1 MIFAMSGNS
10 FGRFDTHLTH
20 LQRFI
25 TFLLIFLLVYVII
38 NSIYMREGCLCIY
51 LINWLFS
58 YPVHGPER
66 IHRGQPI
73 RRLSIL
79 SGLSAGVSCL
89 LCNDISVWTAAWI
102 SAFWYFVYPDPL
114 FSKELLRRD
123 PCPFQ
128 TFVHSVFLLMF
139 FCRIRPV

>member
-10 FGRFDTHLTH
+10 FGCFETHLTH
-20 LQRFI
+20 LRRFI
-25 TFLLIFLLVYVII
+25 TFLLIFPLVYVII
-38 NSIYMREGCLCIY
+38 NLIYMREGCLCIY
-51 LINWLFS
+51 LINWLLFLPGAWS
-58 YPVHGPER
+58 GTDPSR
-66 IHRGQPI
+66 TTNTTPI
-73 RRLSIL
+73 YTVWTIC
-79 SGLSAGVSCL
+79 CL

-114 FSKELLRRD
+114 FSKELLRRN